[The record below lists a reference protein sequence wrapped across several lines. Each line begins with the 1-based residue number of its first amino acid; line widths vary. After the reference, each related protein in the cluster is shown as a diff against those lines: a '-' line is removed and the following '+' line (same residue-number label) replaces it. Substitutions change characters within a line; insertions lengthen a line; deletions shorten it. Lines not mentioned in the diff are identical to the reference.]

1 MIILHSLY
9 LYVSFK
15 LENFLNVTMSG
26 GRGICLIYNKFR
38 NKLCLK
44 KRVSKGKSNKYIL
57 FAKYLVYRNMQIH
70 IYHEMWITFLSF
82 KGYNSYRLF
91 NFMR

>member
-44 KRVSKGKSNKYIL
+44 KRVRVRVISTYYLLNTWYTETCKYTYIMKCGL
-57 FAKYLVYRNMQIH
+57 HFCHLRD
-70 IYHEMWITFLSF
+70 ITHTDFLIS
-82 KGYNSYRLF
+82 
-91 NFMR
+91 